1 MKTAEYPMR
10 LNVALF
16 FAVASY
22 STLQSII
29 IPVLPLIAERY
40 DAAPQDAAWLVS
52 GFLAVGAAVTPVA
65 GRLGDLYGHVRV
77 LMIVLLIFVFGA
89 LLAVFSTSMLML
101 IVARMFQGLGAA
113 AVSLSLSIVK
123 SRYPP
128 KRAGGAVGM
137 ISATMAAAAGTGL
150 SLSGLVTTYLGL
162 SAIFLLP
169 LVVSITSMLLLW
181 RQRGMDRV
189 RPGGSR
195 DVNWIGG
202 VLFAGGM
209 FLVLLAITQGNS
221 WGWLAPAT
229 LLVFAGGAGV
239 MALWIVG
246 ELRARTPLI
255 DVRLLAS
262 PRLIRINIATLLV
275 GGVMFSTY
283 TLMPIFLEA
292 RTPDGYGL
300 GLDMTWAGLIMLPVS
315 IMNFLGGSFAGPI
328 TAAIGSRN
336 MLILGSTINAGA
348 LVFVGFLHEHP
359 AQLIV
364 TLALH
369 GAGVGLA
376 FASMPALTMQAVHS
390 DYVGVAAGIYN
401 TLRSAGGA
409 IGTQIAFAILATGG
423 AQPTGATFLSV
434 LIFLGI
440 IGGSALLAA
449 IAIPRRLTDESEAT

>member
-1 MKTAEYPMR
+1 MKTADYPMR

-40 DAAPQDAAWLVS
+40 DAQPQDAAWLVS

-65 GRLGDLYGHVRV
+65 GRLGDLFGHVKV
-77 LMIVLLIFVFGA
+77 LILVLLIFMLGA
-89 LLAVFSTSMLML
+89 LLAVLSTTILML
-101 IVARMFQGLGAA
+101 IVARMIQGLGAA
-113 AVSLSLSIVK
+113 AVSLSLSIIK

-169 LVVSITSMLLLW
+169 LAVSVTSILLLLP
-181 RQRGMDRV
+181 QRKMDRARV
-189 RPGGSR
+189 DGAR
-195 DVNWIGG
+195 DVNWWGG
-202 VLFAGGM
+202 PLFAAGM
-209 FLVLLAITQGNS
+209 FLVLLGITQGS
-221 WGWLAPAT
+221 TWGWFSLPT
-229 LLVFAGGAGV
+229 LVAFLGGAGV
-239 MALWIVG
+239 MAGWVAS

-262 PRLIRINIATLLV
+262 PRLIRINLATLLV

-283 TLMPIFLEA
+283 TLMPVFLEA

-300 GLDMTWAGLIMLPVS
+300 GLSAAVAGLIMLPVS
-315 IMNFLGGSFAGPI
+315 VMNFMGGSFAGPI

-336 MLILGSTINAGA
+336 MLVLGASINAGS
-348 LVFVGFLHEHP
+348 LLFVAFLHDHP
-359 AQLIV
+359 VQLLI

-369 GAGVGLA
+369 GAAVGLA

-423 AQPTGATFLSV
+423 GEPTGSTFLAV
-434 LIFLGI
+434 LVFLGI
-440 IGGSALLAA
+440 IGGASLIAAL
-449 IAIPRRLTDESEAT
+449 AIPRTHPDESEAT